1 MDALSALL
9 DGPRARG
16 AFVLRCL
23 LDAPWSIRVGDEAPL
38 ALVAMA
44 RGRAWVTFDGE
55 DPLELVPGDVLLVKG
70 PDHYTVSDSP

>member
-38 ALVAMA
+38 ALVRWHVVA
-44 RGRAWVTFDGE
+44 RG
-55 DPLELVPGDVLLVKG
+55 
-70 PDHYTVSDSP
+70 